1 MNIKSADLNIN
12 HHKHRESILGNSVQ
26 EEKKT
31 EIKSSVD
38 ASEKKSKRTRHK
50 GNDAYKVDLSKE
62 GKAKSEGMSFD
73 EWNKVIEKES
83 AGDNTSSQ
91 EKENIELNGSDALTD
106 LENRMKSAF
115 AKIRS
120 GETLSAREEDWLNGE
135 LTALASRRFNFAKNL
150 KLSRED
156 AEVLYALRDN
166 IEKRQKIFNDM
177 MQDVNPTESKFGIDL
192 SAVEAYVQQKE
203 MEDELKVMQESLK
216 DEDEEDTEE
225 KVDEKDNLD
234 EEFTEESENL
244 NEKVKEDP
252 LKDEKKA
259 AALIEKTRDAIND
272 VSAQQ
277 DEEAAT
283 SVEFNKKLEKEYY
296 LTMQMLESDEYGL
309 KDKANALEKFAST
322 SLYYASN
329 REIQNVKAQYD
340 AETMLFSRILFEQF
354 DDLKELIKR
363 NPYKVNV
370 IDQDTV
376 IKLLQK

>member
-1 MNIKSADLNIN
+1 M
-12 HHKHRESILGNSVQ
+12 GNSVQ

-225 KVDEKDNLD
+225 KVDEKVDEKDNLD

-272 VSAQQ
+272 VSEQQ

-283 SVEFNKKLEKEYY
+283 SVEYNKKLEKEYY

-354 DDLKELIKR
+354 DDLKEVIKR